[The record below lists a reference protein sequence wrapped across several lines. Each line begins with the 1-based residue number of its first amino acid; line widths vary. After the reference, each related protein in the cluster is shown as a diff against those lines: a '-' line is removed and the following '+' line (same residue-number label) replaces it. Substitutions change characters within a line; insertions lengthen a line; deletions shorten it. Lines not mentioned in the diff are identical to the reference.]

1 MFEVFKSYLMN
12 EYRYIDDYLL
22 FSILAP
28 NIDGKISYGKAKD
41 FEIEFELD
49 YILENDTNDIFF
61 NYF

>member
-1 MFEVFKSYLMN
+1 LFEVFKSYLMN

-49 YILENDTNDIFF
+49 YILENDTNDIF

>member
-49 YILENDTNDIFF
+49 YILENDTNDIF